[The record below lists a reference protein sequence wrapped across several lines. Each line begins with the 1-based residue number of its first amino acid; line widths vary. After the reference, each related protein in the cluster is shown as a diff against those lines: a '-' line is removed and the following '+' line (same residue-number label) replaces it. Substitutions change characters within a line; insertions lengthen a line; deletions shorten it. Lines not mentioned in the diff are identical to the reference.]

1 MRNFFYSQVIT
12 FYDPQVRAFS
22 ETRAKKVTISLNV
35 SIRSR
40 VNQEKNSKKSL
51 YKIADTEKVEL
62 QKATIQDS
70 KIVSHSEFK
79 ERFYIGFKNRFS
91 NRIQKRFSHGI
102 FLFNPRM
109 YV

>member
-1 MRNFFYSQVIT
+1 MIT
-12 FYDPQVRAFS
+12 FYDPQVRDFS
-22 ETRAKKVTISLNV
+22 ETRVKKVTISLNV
-35 SIRSR
+35 YIRYR

-51 YKIADTEKVEL
+51 YKIVDTEKVEL
-62 QKATIQDS
+62 KKSTIRDS

-79 ERFYIGFKNRFS
+79 KRSYTGFKNRFS
-91 NRIQKRFSHGI
+91 HRIQKRFSHEI